1 MQSLEL
7 VLQHPLPDRAD
18 RARLPAFSRLLSRA
32 RADAPQAQSI
42 EAALLTRFE
51 VARQRDWPVAPLA
64 RLGDGAPADGACWMC
79 ADPVHLQV
87 DRDALVL
94 VAADH
99 LELDAEESRS
109 LIDALDAH
117 FSPVGI
123 RFEFAAPKR
132 WYARLDAAPDVE
144 TVPLREAAGRSVDER
159 LPHGAD
165 ALAWHR
171 LFNEVQML
179 LHAHPVNEA
188 REARGAPAINS
199 VWFWG
204 AGTLP
209 ARVAA
214 PFAAVW
220 SRNPLARGLAT
231 AGGAAAMD
239 LPEEFARWQAAAA
252 QGHHLAVI
260 DQPDAQALESGWLAP
275 ALQALRDRSLATL
288 SLYAPVGSGVQR
300 FDIAG
305 GDLWKFWRRAA
316 A

>member
-7 VLQHPLPDRAD
+7 VLQQPLPDRAE
-18 RARLPAFSRLLSRA
+18 RARLPALSRLLSRA
-32 RADAPQAQSI
+32 RASVPQPLSI
-42 EAALLTRFE
+42 EAGLLSRFE

-64 RLGDGAPADGACWMC
+64 RLGDGAAADGACWMC

-99 LELDAEESRS
+99 FE
-109 LIDALDAH
+109 IDADESQALVHSLDMH
-117 FSPVGI
+117 FAPVGI
-123 RFEFAAPKR
+123 HFEAAAPKR
-132 WYARLDAAPDVE
+132 WYARLDTAPDVE

-188 REARGAPAINS
+188 REARGVPAINS

-220 SRNPLARGLAT
+220 SRNPLARGLAA

-239 LPEEFARWQAAAA
+239 LPEDFARWRAAAA
-252 QGHHLAVI
+252 PGSHLAMI
-260 DQPDAQALESGWLAP
+260 GQPDAQTLESRWLAP

-288 SLYAPVGSGVQR
+288 TLWAPAGPGVQR
-300 FDIAG
+300 FDVAG
-305 GDLWKFWRRAA
+305 ADLWKFWRRAA